1 MGYSDGQN
9 SSTQRGNSMT
19 SKAMGLVGFVLILG
33 TAYLMSNNRSKINY
47 RLVISGLVL
56 QLLLAIFVLKVE
68 FGQMLFRS
76 LGDGITQLLHF
87 SDKGAGF
94 VFGPLVQNPENLV
107 KVFGPGADYIFAFR
121 VVPTIIFVSSLVS
134 ISYFLGIMQKFVQ
147 IVAKIVSVTMGAS
160 GAEALS
166 NAGSVFVGQVEAQ
179 LLIKPYVPTMTMSE
193 LLASM
198 AGSMACVAG
207 GVLAVYIGL
216 GIKASY
222 LLTASIMAAPGALVI
237 AKIVW
242 PETEVSDTKG
252 EVKVEVKRSQA
263 NIIDAAAHGASEGLR
278 IGLNV
283 VGMLIAFIAL
293 IALCDAVIGW
303 AGNWLFVWG
312 MRLDGVGIDLAHL
325 ELKGI
330 FGAMFAPVA
339 FVLGVPWVD
348 AHTVGRLM
356 GEKLVINEF
365 VAYTDLS
372 NMLKDPANT
381 LSAQAETIAT
391 FALCGFANF
400 SSIAIQIG
408 GIGEIAPNRREDLA
422 KLGVKALI
430 CGTLASYLSATLAG
444 LLT

>member
-1 MGYSDGQN
+1 MVNAVPVAEPS
-9 SSTQRGNSMT
+9 RWV
-19 SKAMGLVGFVLILG
+19 GLLGVAVILG
-33 TAYLMSNNRSKINY
+33 LAYAMSNNRKAINW

-56 QLLLAIFVLKVE
+56 QLVMAIFVLKVP
-68 FGQMLFRS
+68 FGQQLFHWI
-76 LGDGITQLLHF
+76 GDRITELLHF

-94 VFGPLVQNPENLV
+94 VFGPLVTKPDELLRL
-107 KVFGPGADYIFAFR
+107 FGPGADYIFAFR

-134 ISYFLGIMQKFVQ
+134 ISYYLGIMQKVVQ
-147 IVAKIVSVTMGAS
+147 WVAKAVAVIMGAS
-160 GAEALS
+160 GSEALS
-166 NAGSVFVGQVEAQ
+166 NAASVFVGQVEAQ

-237 AKIVW
+237 SKLVW
-242 PETEVSDTKG
+242 PETEESKTKG
-252 EVKVEVKRSQA
+252 NVQVEVQKTNA
-263 NIIDAAAHGASEGLR
+263 NLIDAAAHGASDGLR

-283 VGMLIAFIAL
+283 VAMLIAFIAL
-293 IALCDAVIGW
+293 IYLTDAVMGQFGHW
-303 AGNWLFVWG
+303 FYAAG
-312 MRLDGVGIDLAHL
+312 MRLDFVGIDLNNL
-325 ELKGI
+325 RLQDL
-330 FGAMFAPVA
+330 FGTMFAPVA
-339 FVLGVPWVD
+339 WLLGVPWAD

-372 NMLKDPANT
+372 AMLKHLGTTTISPH
-381 LSAQAETIAT
+381 AETIVT

-400 SSIAIQIG
+400 SSVAIQVG
-408 GIGEIAPNRREDLA
+408 GIGEIAPSRRQDLA
-422 KLGVKALI
+422 RLGLKALM
-430 CGTLASYLSATLAG
+430 CGTMASYLSATLAG
-444 LLT
+444 LLV

>member
-1 MGYSDGQN
+1 
-9 SSTQRGNSMT
+9 MT

-330 FGAMFAPVA
+330 FGALFAPVA

>member
-1 MGYSDGQN
+1 
-9 SSTQRGNSMT
+9 
-19 SKAMGLVGFVLILG
+19 
-33 TAYLMSNNRSKINY
+33 
-47 RLVISGLVL
+47 
-56 QLLLAIFVLKVE
+56 
-68 FGQMLFRS
+68 
-76 LGDGITQLLHF
+76 
-87 SDKGAGF
+87 
-94 VFGPLVQNPENLV
+94 
-107 KVFGPGADYIFAFR
+107 
-121 VVPTIIFVSSLVS
+121 
-134 ISYFLGIMQKFVQ
+134 
-147 IVAKIVSVTMGAS
+147 MGAS

-252 EVKVEVKRSQA
+252 EVKVVVKKDQA

-312 MRLDGVGIDLAHL
+312 MRLDGIGIDLAHL
-325 ELKGI
+325 ELKSI
-330 FGAMFAPVA
+330 FGALFAPVA

-372 NMLKDPANT
+372 NMLKDPAHT

-422 KLGVKALI
+422 RLGVKALI

>member
-1 MGYSDGQN
+1 MGYSEGEN
-9 SSTQRGNSMT
+9 SSAKRGNSMT

-47 RLVISGLVL
+47 RLVVSGLVL

-252 EVKVEVKRSQA
+252 EVKVVVKKDQA

-303 AGNWLFVWG
+303 AGNWLFIWG
-312 MRLDGVGIDLAHL
+312 MRLDGIGIDLAHL
-325 ELKGI
+325 ELKSI
-330 FGAMFAPVA
+330 FGALFAPVA

-372 NMLKDPANT
+372 NMLKDPAHT

-422 KLGVKALI
+422 RLGVKALI